1 MTKLLILFFGVAIFL
16 NAQNT
21 NIFSGIIERNAFNL
35 TEEKPIKISPPAINI
50 LSGNIYLTGIT
61 RLNKV
66 RKAYLVI
73 KRIGEPDKHVSLLEK
88 QLKSGIR
95 LERAG
100 TNIVNISDNGRSR
113 FLSLKSNSPPTKLVS
128 SGRARTVS
136 KSMPRSDKKTK
147 VHKKLL
153 ILGKGQD

>member
-1 MTKLLILFFGVAIFL
+1 MTKLLILFFGVAISL

-21 NIFSGIIERNAFNL
+21 NINAFNL
-35 TEEKPIKISPPAINI
+35 TEKKLIKILPPAIKAINI
-50 LSGNIYLTGIT
+50 LSGNIYLTGVT
-61 RLNKV
+61 RPNKV

-73 KRIGEPDKHVSLLEK
+73 KRVGELYK
-88 QLKSGIR
+88 
-95 LERAG
+95 LERAE
-100 TNIVNISDNGRSR
+100 TNIVNTSDNGRSR

-128 SGRARTVS
+128 SSRARTVS

-147 VHKKLL
+147 VHKRLL

>member
-1 MTKLLILFFGVAIFL
+1 MTKLLILFFGVAISL

-21 NIFSGIIERNAFNL
+21 NIFSGIIERNAF
-35 TEEKPIKISPPAINI
+35 NI